1 MQKNPRRWIVNQNG
15 RISAPYEI
23 DCHSAVLRS
32 DRLAGERSFRRAS
45 CEDSDAS
52 RAPTFRGGGDEGGD
66 GAVWGCVFTGTVPNR
81 FTKQ

>member
-32 DRLAGERSFRRAS
+32 DRLGLLGKEAFAS
-45 CEDSDAS
+45 PREKAMALSVRPLAVAAETKAEMA
-52 RAPTFRGGGDEGGD
+52 RWIGGD
-66 GAVWGCVFTGTVPNR
+66 CPR
-81 FTKQ
+81 